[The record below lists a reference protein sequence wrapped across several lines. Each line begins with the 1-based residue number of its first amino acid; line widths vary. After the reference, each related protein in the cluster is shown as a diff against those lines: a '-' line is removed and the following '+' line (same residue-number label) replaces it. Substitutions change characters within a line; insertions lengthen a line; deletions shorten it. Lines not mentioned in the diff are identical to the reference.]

1 MKRIVTGELDVRH
14 HRCTVNYRLIAGARE
29 ERETHVMRYFFPL
42 EIELFCDLEGFDLV
56 SFTPFGTLDGEVS
69 RETWNV
75 TAVAR
80 AR

>member
-1 MKRIVTGELDVRH
+1 
-14 HRCTVNYRLIAGARE
+14 
-29 ERETHVMRYFFPL
+29 
-42 EIELFCDLEGFDLV
+42 V
-56 SFTPFGTLDGEVS
+56 SLTPFGTLDGEVD